1 MNEPQSQGQHR
12 TALALAL
19 AVTVLGLGA
28 VAYVFLLP
36 HDQRGPSAAPGA
48 AGAAPAGVE
57 HVEATDPQETAR
69 LVAES
74 RKAEERTAPRR
85 QLSEAEFI
93 ELSSSILI
101 GVAQIQDRPEVQELI
116 PPLMDKVLR
125 EAGVA
130 WEDFE
135 AFAQQVYADPKRSS
149 RVADA
154 ILKRVEE
161 RTTPKVRMR
170 VVSLAE
176 VMRQRLQRKAAEKS
190 AQP

>member
-1 MNEPQSQGQHR
+1 
-12 TALALAL
+12 
-19 AVTVLGLGA
+19 
-28 VAYVFLLP
+28 
-36 HDQRGPSAAPGA
+36 
-48 AGAAPAGVE
+48 
-57 HVEATDPQETAR
+57 VEATDPHETAR

-74 RKAEERTAPRR
+74 RRAEQPAAPRR

-161 RTTPKVRMR
+161 RTTPKMRMR
-170 VVSLAE
+170 VASLAE
-176 VMRQRLQRKAAEKS
+176 VMRQRLQRKAAEKP
-190 AQP
+190 AGP